1 MQILIVCWSLPR
13 GRVSDYLL
21 ALDVMWGSCVCV
33 CGGEWSDIG
42 DRNGGKQAVRL
53 LGESQMQ
60 IDASV
65 PEAAAREAEARGE
78 DVLDASAGEA
88 AVQTESVPEAPV
100 GEAEEGSRFEIKRHK
115 PLFWRILHRIFETVS
130 EFSEKE

>member
-1 MQILIVCWSLPR
+1 M
-13 GRVSDYLL
+13 
-21 ALDVMWGSCVCV
+21 CV

-65 PEAAAREAEARGE
+65 PEAPTGEAEARGE

-115 PLFWRILHRIFETVS
+115 PYSVMPCPVQDDFQTRPRRHPYLRMPPHRDMRAAPLTEP
-130 EFSEKE
+130 